1 MEKLLL
7 SRIGDLLRAAQRG
20 DTAASPFLTPEEAV
34 RCDEYLKRNEPE
46 AAYRL
51 WGGYDDAERK
61 RLFLLSAYS
70 VFPEEDFR
78 EAYGE
83 KIRALRIE
91 GSGYASLNHR
101 SFLGAL
107 LALGIERDTLG
118 DIIVEQERSAILL
131 CDSAIADF
139 LLTSPFQLSAVG
151 RDKVKVSA
159 MTLPEGYAPERPT
172 QKMSDTVSSPR
183 LDAVVAALCGLS
195 REKAKALVCGG
206 GVRVNYLEKDDP
218 SAALCEGDLLSVS
231 GFGRFRIEGVSE
243 RTRKDRIRLTASK
256 YL

>member
-78 EAYGE
+78 ALLVKRRLYTQNSKEDKKTEQEACLPRL
-83 KIRALRIE
+83 KIRLKFA
-91 GSGYASLNHR
+91 
-101 SFLGAL
+101 
-107 LALGIERDTLG
+107 
-118 DIIVEQERSAILL
+118 
-131 CDSAIADF
+131 
-139 LLTSPFQLSAVG
+139 
-151 RDKVKVSA
+151 
-159 MTLPEGYAPERPT
+159 
-172 QKMSDTVSSPR
+172 
-183 LDAVVAALCGLS
+183 
-195 REKAKALVCGG
+195 
-206 GVRVNYLEKDDP
+206 
-218 SAALCEGDLLSVS
+218 DLLS
-231 GFGRFRIEGVSE
+231 G
-243 RTRKDRIRLTASK
+243 L
-256 YL
+256 L